1 MSNVINFKKVESTS
15 ISDEELNKEL
25 QSFRDRIRFNIH
37 NLLTYFEG
45 EDISCTEATISM
57 KELIFQLIE
66 SKHVTQNDLE
76 IGIQILDDLRRSPTE
91 VH

>member
-37 NLLTYFEG
+37 NLLTYFE
-45 EDISCTEATISM
+45 EENISCKEATISM
-57 KELIFQLIE
+57 QELIFQLIE
-66 SKHVTQNDLE
+66 SKHVKQTDLE
-76 IGIQILDDLRRSPTE
+76 IGIQILDDLRKSPTE